1 MAPVKLLLL
10 TSSVSKRAGG
20 VFDAVRYLA
29 GSLLDQVDDPV
40 QVFGLH
46 DPDTEADRTACGE
59 VPVRTFAVAGPA
71 AFGFAPGLERAL
83 DAAQPQIV
91 HVHGLWMYP
100 SVASLR
106 WAKRVSPYVISP
118 HGMLD
123 PWAVKNSRW
132 KKRLAGV
139 LYENRHLRGA
149 ACLHALN
156 HAEADAFRAYGLRNP
171 VCVIPNGVE
180 IPVERAA
187 VPAPWRDRLPNDAR
201 VLFYIGRLHPKK
213 GLDTLL
219 RGWSM
224 VQLDANGS
232 GWHLVIAGWDQGG
245 HEQELGR
252 LASTLGLK
260 ESVHFIGPQFG
271 EAKTACFQSAEAFV
285 LPSLSE
291 GLPMTVLEA
300 WANRLPVLMTPQC
313 NLPEGFAAGAAL
325 RIEPEAESIAAELRV
340 LFQMSDVD
348 RRAIGE
354 RGLALVKERHQWA
367 TVAAQM
373 IAVYEWTLGVGP
385 APQCLVN

>member
-1 MAPVKLLLL
+1 MTIAFL
-10 TSSVSKRAGG
+10 TCSVSWHGGG
-20 VFDAVRYLA
+20 VFDAVRNLA
-29 GSLLDQVDDPV
+29 GSLRDNVDYPV

-46 DPDTEADRTACGE
+46 DRDTEADRSAWGD
-59 VPVRTFAVAGPA
+59 VPVRTFDVAGPE

-83 DAAQPQIV
+83 EAAQPRII

-106 WAKRVSPYVISP
+106 WAKQKKPYMISP

-132 KKRLAGV
+132 KKRLAGA

-156 HAEADAFRAYGLRNP
+156 HSEAEAFRAYGLRNP

-180 IPVERAA
+180 IPVGRSA
-187 VPAPWRDRLPNDAR
+187 VPAPWKDKLPKDAR

-213 GLDTLL
+213 GLDMLL

-224 VQLDANGS
+224 VQRDANRS

-245 HEQELGR
+245 HEGELR
-252 LASTLGLK
+252 ELASALGLHD
-260 ESVHFIGPQFG
+260 SVHFIGPQFG
-271 EAKTACFQSAEAFV
+271 ELKTACFQAAEAFV

-291 GLPMTVLEA
+291 GLPITVLEA
-300 WANRLPVLMTPQC
+300 WANGLPVLMTRQC
-313 NLPEGFAAGAAL
+313 NLPSGFEAGAAL

-340 LFQMSDVD
+340 L
-348 RRAIGE
+348 I
-354 RGLALVKERHQWA
+354 
-367 TVAAQM
+367 
-373 IAVYEWTLGVGP
+373 
-385 APQCLVN
+385 

>member
-1 MAPVKLLLL
+1 MALL
-10 TSSVSKRAGG
+10 TSSVSRHGGG
-20 VFDAVRYLA
+20 VFDAVRNLA
-29 GSLLDQVDDPV
+29 KSLRDNVGYHV

-46 DPDTEADRTACGE
+46 DRDTDTDRTAWGD
-59 VPVRTFAVAGPA
+59 VPVRPFDVAGPA

-83 DAAQPQIV
+83 EAAQPEII

-100 SVASLR
+100 SVVSLR
-106 WAKRVSPYVISP
+106 WARRARPYVISA

-132 KKRLAGV
+132 KKRLAGA

-156 HAEADAFRAYGLRNP
+156 HAEAEGFRAYGLRNP
-171 VCVIPNGVE
+171 VCVMPNGVE
-180 IPVERAA
+180 IPVGEVAT
-187 VPAPWRDRLPNDAR
+187 PAPWKDKLPNDAR

-224 VQLDANGS
+224 VQRDAKTS

-245 HEQELGR
+245 HERELRR
-252 LASTLGLK
+252 LASALGLH
-260 ESVHFIGPQFG
+260 EGVRFIGPQFG
-271 EAKTACFQSAEAFV
+271 ESKAACFQAAEAFI

-300 WANRLPVLMTPQC
+300 WANGLPVLMTRQC
-313 NLPEGFAAGAAL
+313 NLPYGFEAGAAM

-340 LFQMSDVD
+340 LFQMSDAD
-348 RRAIGE
+348 RRAVGE
-354 RGLALVKERHQWA
+354 RGLALVRERHQWP

-373 IAVYEWTLGVGP
+373 IAVYEWALGGSKPSSVEI
-385 APQCLVN
+385 VH

>member
-1 MAPVKLLLL
+1 MAFL
-10 TSSVSKRAGG
+10 TSSVSRRAGG
-20 VFDAVRYLA
+20 VFDAVRNLA
-29 GSLLDQVDDPV
+29 GSLRDKVDYPV
-40 QVFGLH
+40 QVFGLQDRH
-46 DPDTEADRTACGE
+46 TETDRTAWGD
-59 VPVRTFAVAGPA
+59 VPVSTFDVAGPA

-83 DAAQPQIV
+83 EEAQPRIV

-106 WAKRVSPYVISP
+106 WAKRAGPYIISP

-132 KKRLAGV
+132 KKCLAGA

-156 HAEADAFRAYGLRNP
+156 HAEAEAFRAYGLLNP
-171 VCVIPNGVE
+171 ACVIPNGVE
-180 IPVERAA
+180 IPVGRAA
-187 VPAPWRDRLPNDAR
+187 VPAPWKDKLPKDAR

-224 VQLDANGS
+224 VQRDAKTS

-245 HEQELGR
+245 YEHELRTFSSAQ
-252 LASTLGLK
+252 GLH
-260 ESVHFIGPQFG
+260 ETVHFIGPQFG
-271 EAKTACFQSAEAFV
+271 ELKTACFQAAEAFI

-300 WANRLPVLMTPQC
+300 WANGLPVLMTRQC
-313 NLPEGFAAGAAL
+313 NLPSGFEAGAAL
-325 RIEPEAESIAAELRV
+325 RIEPAAESIAAELQV
-340 LFQMSDVD
+340 LFQMSDVN

-354 RGLALVKERHQWA
+354 RGLALVKEHHHWP

-373 IAVYEWTLGVGP
+373 IAVYEWALGVGP
-385 APQCLVN
+385 APGCLVN